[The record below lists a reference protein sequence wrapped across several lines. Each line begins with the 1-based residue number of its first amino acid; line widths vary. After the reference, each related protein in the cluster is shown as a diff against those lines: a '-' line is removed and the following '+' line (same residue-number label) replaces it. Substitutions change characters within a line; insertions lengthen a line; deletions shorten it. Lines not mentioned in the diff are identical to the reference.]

1 MFQKR
6 ISSVSPSC
14 QPLLSPALLQSYVDG
29 SVRDV
34 LLCSGLCGNMRCRK
48 GSPCSTRA
56 KGIMRPRLAS
66 LHLVRLCLPRF
77 RSARHCFRDL
87 PMTLDRFCRYS
98 LPLAFCAENA
108 ALAFRTPP
116 LHAALP
122 CCGGGVI
129 SALDARKP
137 CSARQRA
144 RPLRGRHPVGLHG
157 SLALAPSAVKTVST
171 LFYNRANTVS
181 LFTLFEKY
189 CISFVQQMYYMYIIK
204 TYGHAHVHYM
214 FTEIAA

>member
-1 MFQKR
+1 MFHTGRRQHVSTAGSLAPPGGFADTRSRLRFARKTPLPH
-6 ISSVSPSC
+6 SVPHDH
-14 QPLLSPALLQSYVDG
+14 A
-29 SVRDV
+29 R
-34 LLCSGLCGNMRCRK
+34 
-48 GSPCSTRA
+48 RA
-56 KGIMRPRLAS
+56 
-66 LHLVRLCLPRF
+66 
-77 RSARHCFRDL
+77 
-87 PMTLDRFCRYS
+87 
-98 LPLAFCAENA
+98 
-108 ALAFRTPP
+108 
-116 LHAALP
+116 
-122 CCGGGVI
+122 VI

-137 CSARQRA
+137 RSARQRA

>member
-1 MFQKR
+1 MEKCGGFAVRTGVGGVARGARFCSGREAATHVAAKAACVHVR
-6 ISSVSPSC
+6 LACAFVLLRCPKAPLRETWL
-14 QPLLSPALLQSYVDG
+14 PLLA
-29 SVRDV
+29 
-34 LLCSGLCGNMRCRK
+34 
-48 GSPCSTRA
+48 
-56 KGIMRPRLAS
+56 
-66 LHLVRLCLPRF
+66 
-77 RSARHCFRDL
+77 
-87 PMTLDRFCRYS
+87 
-98 LPLAFCAENA
+98 
-108 ALAFRTPP
+108 PP
-116 LHAALP
+116 LP
-122 CCGGGVI
+122 CRMTMRGGVI

-137 CSARQRA
+137 RSARQRA